1 MNETIA
7 IPTLV
12 SQYGA
17 EIANCRPNGRGTGCA
32 MRCRMFV
39 AQDKKPGYLMMEVAR
54 QKTIGSRQGA
64 SVVFPTFDWEDGVWI
79 KLGLPDLAQMI
90 MVFRGMQES
99 VMDGKGLF
107 HRSERANTI
116 IKFSHQIEPRPGY
129 LLEISTKPFDGEQK
143 SVYFIFTPEDAV
155 NFSIALEGA
164 MPYLMFGIPRE
175 NPYVV
180 ISANESDA
188 AADPVPAVQDAA
200 SDETLA
206 MAEPF

>member
-12 SQYGA
+12 SPYGA
-17 EIANCRPNGRGTGCA
+17 KIANCRPNGRGTGCA

-129 LLEISTKPFDGEQK
+129 LLEISTKPLGGEQK

-175 NPYVV
+175 NPYVE
-180 ISANESDA
+180 ISANENA
-188 AADPVPAVQDAA
+188 ASVDSAPGVQDIA
-200 SDETLA
+200 SAEELA

>member
-1 MNETIA
+1 MNETIT

-12 SQYGA
+12 SPYGA

-32 MRCRMFV
+32 MRCRMYV
-39 AQDKKPGYLMMEVAR
+39 AQDKKAGYLMMEVAR
-54 QKTIGSRQGA
+54 QKTIGSRQGT
-64 SVVFPTFDWEDGVWI
+64 SVVFPTFDWEDGVCI

-99 VMDGKGLF
+99 IADGKGLF
-107 HRSERANTI
+107 HRSDRANTI
-116 IKFSHQIEPRPGY
+116 IKFSHQIDPRPGY

-175 NPYVV
+175 NPYVE
-180 ISANESDA
+180 ISVNERIAS
-188 AADPVPAVQDAA
+188 ADPELSAQRAV